1 MILDGRELSK
11 SIKENIKKDVEML
24 QKKTKNR
31 LSIF

>member
-24 QKKTKNR
+24 PKKKNQE
-31 LSIF
+31 